1 MSDQNDAGRYFDDLY
16 RQNDDPWKIRNR
28 WYERR
33 KRALLLAALPHE
45 RYGRAFEPAC
55 GNGELTA
62 ALASRCDELIASDI
76 NEGAVALTRERLADS
91 PHVKAATMTVPDQW
105 PDGTFDL
112 VVISEVGYYLQEA
125 QLAQLI
131 GHIRRT
137 LSPTGAVVACHWRH
151 PIEGWA
157 LDGEQVH
164 ATLRGQ
170 LGLPLLGHYWDDDMM
185 LDVWTPERESVH
197 RREAA

>member
-1 MSDQNDAGRYFDDLY
+1 
-16 RQNDDPWKIRNR
+16 
-28 WYERR
+28 
-33 KRALLLAALPHE
+33 
-45 RYGRAFEPAC
+45 
-55 GNGELTA
+55 
-62 ALASRCDELIASDI
+62 
-76 NEGAVALTRERLADS
+76 
-91 PHVKAATMTVPDQW
+91 MTVPDQW